1 MKAIFEKHFPILSG
15 TLVLLAGL
23 LHLAIPI
30 GGPDWYRYFGAPDR
44 IVRLAAAGRW
54 YPVLF
59 CLFVASILG
68 IAALYAF
75 SGAGM
80 VRRLPL
86 RTFVLGAFGALFLV
100 RGLTFIP
107 LAIFLP
113 EFLQRFCDC
122 RGVDMFLVVT
132 SLVSLIIGIGFAGG
146 CWMKWKEGGR

>member
-1 MKAIFEKHFPILSG
+1 MNLNRWLALAG
-15 TLVLLAGL
+15 WLTLLAAV
-23 LHLAIPI
+23 LHLAIPV
-30 GGPDWYRYFGAPDR
+30 GGPDWYRFFGAPE
-44 IVRLAAAGRW
+44 RLVQMAAAGRW

-59 CLFVASILG
+59 CLFVALILG

-86 RTFVLGAFGALFLV
+86 RTFVLGAFGALFLL

-107 LAIFLP
+107 LAIFKPGMLA
-113 EFLQRFCDC
+113 RFCDC
-122 RGVDMFLVVT
+122 QGVDMFLVVT
-132 SLVSLIIGIGFAGG
+132 SLVSLVIGIGFAGG

>member
-1 MKAIFEKHFPILSG
+1 MNGKRLLILAG
-15 TLVLLAGL
+15 WLTLLAAL

-30 GGPDWYRYFGAPDR
+30 GGPDWYRFFGAPDR

-68 IAALYAF
+68 VAALYAF

-86 RTFVLGAFGALFLV
+86 RTFVLGTFAAIFLL
-100 RGLTFIP
+100 RGLTFVP

-113 EFLQRFCDC
+113 EILRRLCDC
-122 RGVDMFLVVT
+122 RGVDAFLVIT
-132 SLVSLIIGIGFAGG
+132 SLVSLVIGIGFAAG
-146 CWMKWKEGGR
+146 CWKATKRN